1 MLPLRRP
8 FALVAAFTALGLA
21 LPGCGPKHPETFPVT
36 GTVTLDGQPV
46 AGAAVVFIPEQGE
59 MATAT
64 TDTAGRFELS
74 TFERADGAL
83 PGRHRVTVVK
93 TTVEP
98 GDDKK
103 IVFLIPKEY
112 GNPKTSPLTWDVQ
125 KEMGPVQLAL
135 RTQPEPASPAAPP
148 VSPPAAEPS
157 QSGNSAEPAA
167 EAAPAP

>member
-1 MLPLRRP
+1 M
-8 FALVAAFTALGLA
+8 
-21 LPGCGPKHPETFPVT
+21 
-36 GTVTLDGQPV
+36 TLDGQPV
-46 AGAAVVFIPEQGE
+46 AGAAVVFTPEQGE

-64 TDTAGRFELS
+64 TDASGRFELS

-83 PGRHRVTVVK
+83 PGKHRVTVAK

-98 GDDKK
+98 GEDEK

-112 GNPKTSPLTWDVQ
+112 GNLKTSPLTWDVQ

-135 RTQPEPASPAAPP
+135 QTRPEPAPSAVPPA
-148 VSPPAAEPS
+148 SPPAAEPS
-157 QSGNSAEPAA
+157 QPVVPTERAV